1 MSNPK
6 TPILFLNRQ
15 IKPALLLICLFHT
28 LFTNAQIYQTEYSV
42 QQNINS
48 EFNFELKYTGI
59 AVISNSAYLYLQKNN
74 YALQA
79 EEIRKRSDNGSM
91 MIFHTNP
98 DTLPKIVYRHFDS
111 SIIRIKISNSPDD
124 IQYYVQEQIG
134 NKYKTKILNEFKNIQ
149 GFNCQRALFLQP
161 GDNETPIAAAWFC
174 PEVEI
179 SSGPSG
185 LNGLPGLVI
194 EAEHFQT
201 NERFSLIRF
210 NETAPDAVISFWP
223 EQFNNVGFIWLNRV
237 SALDNE

>member
-1 MSNPK
+1 MSNLK
-6 TPILFLNRQ
+6 TAILFLNRL
-15 IKPALLLICLFHT
+15 IKSAIFLICIFHT
-28 LFTNAQIYQTEYSV
+28 LFTKAQIYHTEYSV
-42 QQNINS
+42 SQNINP
-48 EFNFELKYTGI
+48 EFNLELRYTGI
-59 AVISNSAYLYLQKNN
+59 AVIGPSAYLYLQKNTHT
-74 YALQA
+74 LQG
-79 EEIRKRSDNGSM
+79 EEIRKRLDNGSM
-91 MIFHTNP
+91 MIFHPNP
-98 DTLPKIVYRHFDS
+98 DSLTKIVYRHFDS
-111 SIIRIKISNSPDD
+111 SVIRFKISNSPDD

-134 NKYKTKILNEFKNIQ
+134 NRYKTKILNEFKNIQ

-161 GDNETPIAAAWFC
+161 GNNEIPIASAWFC

-210 NETAPDAVISFWP
+210 NETGSNAVINFWP
-223 EQFNNVGFIWLNRV
+223 EQFNDVGFIRLKRV